1 MNGWLGLMATGVLV
15 LTISGAALSDSSL
28 PGVGAR
34 VRAQISAGEVAGAVT
49 LVTDPKGVLH
59 LEAEGLADREAG
71 TPLKTDSIFW
81 IASMSKPIT
90 ATAVLMLQDEGKLS
104 VEDPIGKYLPEL
116 AHLKTADG
124 VEHTVTIRQLLTHT
138 SGMGEIS
145 SDEAKA
151 SPTLAVAIPR
161 YATKPLQF
169 VPGSK
174 WKYCQSSINTA
185 ARIVEVVSGK
195 SFPEFLEQRLF
206 RPLGMKDTTFYLSAE
221 QLKRLSKT
229 YARTPDG
236 KLVEATNP
244 ILYGKSPT
252 DRDRF
257 PAANGGLFST
267 ATDYALFARMILNQ
281 GTLNGKQFLKPASV
295 ALMTSVQTGSLETGF
310 TPGNGW
316 GLGWCVVRTP
326 QGVSGMLSSGTFGH
340 GGAHGTQA
348 WIDPV
353 RKLAYV
359 LMVQRSNFPNS
370 DASDLRR
377 EFQQAVVGDLRLGK

>member
-1 MNGWLGLMATGVLV
+1 MNGWLGLAAVGVAV
-15 LTISGAALSDSSL
+15 TMISAPVRGDASL
-28 PGVGAR
+28 PGVGAK

-49 LVTDPKGVLH
+49 LVTDPKRVLH
-59 LEAEGLADREAG
+59 LEAEGLADLGAKTE
-71 TPLKTDSIFW
+71 LKKDSIFW

-90 ATAVLMLQDEGKLS
+90 ATTVLMLQDEGKLS

-116 AHLKTADG
+116 AHLKMADG
-124 VEHTVTIRQLLTHT
+124 VEHVVTIRQLLTHT

-145 SDEAKA
+145 VDE
-151 SPTLAVAIPR
+151 SRDSHTLAEAVSR
-161 YATKPLQF
+161 FATKPLQF

-174 WKYCQSSINTA
+174 WSYCQSSINTA

-195 SFPEFLEQRLF
+195 SFPEFLEQRLLH
-206 RPLGMKDTTFYLSAE
+206 PLGMKDTTFYLSPD
-221 QLKRLSKT
+221 QMKRLSKS
-229 YARTPDG
+229 YARTTDG
-236 KLVEATNP
+236 KLEEAPNR

-267 ATDYALFARMILNQ
+267 ASDYGLFARMILNE
-281 GTLNGKQFLKPASV
+281 GTLNGKQYLKPASV
-295 ALMTSVQTGSLETGF
+295 ALMTSVQTGDLTTGF

-316 GLGWCVVRTP
+316 GLGWCVVRAP

-340 GGAHGTQA
+340 GGAYGTQA

-359 LMVQRSNFPNS
+359 LMVQRSNFPNADDS
-370 DASDLRR
+370 TVRR
-377 EFQQAVVGDLRLGK
+377 DFQQAVVDDLKLGK